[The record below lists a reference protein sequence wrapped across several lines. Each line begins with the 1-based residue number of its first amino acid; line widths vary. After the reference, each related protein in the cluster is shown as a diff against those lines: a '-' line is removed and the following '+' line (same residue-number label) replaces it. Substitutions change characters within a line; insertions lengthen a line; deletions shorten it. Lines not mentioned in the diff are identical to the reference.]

1 MLAIMVSGQFIKV
14 STPRSLIAS
23 SCDGHLLIVEINPK
37 LEVDDDIV
45 EEESEYSDR
54 SQSDL
59 S

>member
-1 MLAIMVSGQFIKV
+1 MLAIMVTGQFIKV

-23 SCDGHLLIVEINPK
+23 SSDGHLLIVEINPK
-37 LEVDDDIV
+37 LEVEDDIV